1 MEEQKL
7 SVINNE
13 NIHILTARPY
23 FVRNISQ
30 VVAIQIEYTSPVRRR
45 TQTGLIILTHVHI
58 MRVTLFKSSIQ
69 QMKYMSKYAIK
80 YNLVVPLWGKAMT
93 P

>member
-30 VVAIQIEYTSPVRRR
+30 VVAIQI
-45 TQTGLIILTHVHI
+45 
-58 MRVTLFKSSIQ
+58 
-69 QMKYMSKYAIK
+69 
-80 YNLVVPLWGKAMT
+80 
-93 P
+93 